1 MLASKYS
8 SPRLVVHRMEGPF
21 VELRLVEN
29 VWCEK
34 QTGPLCIFYVV
45 VWLVLVYGEI
55 WGQLEKSTP
64 PHLFPEVLA
73 VNISENERKRLL
85 AVQMM

>member
-1 MLASKYS
+1 MVWL
-8 SPRLVVHRMEGPF
+8 PLVV
-21 VELRLVEN
+21 
-29 VWCEK
+29 C
-34 QTGPLCIFYVV
+34 
-45 VWLVLVYGEI
+45 LVLVYDGI